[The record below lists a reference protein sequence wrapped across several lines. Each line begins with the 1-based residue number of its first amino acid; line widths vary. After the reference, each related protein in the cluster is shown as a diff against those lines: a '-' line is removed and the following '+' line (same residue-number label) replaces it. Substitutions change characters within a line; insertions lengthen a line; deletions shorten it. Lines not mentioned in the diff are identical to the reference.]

1 MANAQ
6 LGTNGVTPHGEE
18 FVVIHMHVS
27 VTRAHHSNVAHGI
40 GGCPI
45 AIIVAVDEVS
55 VHTLC
60 VDSIFQSTV
69 LVTINV
75 AHSEHVA
82 LACASAVREVVGGKV
97 SYMYSAGFAIDGI

>member
-18 FVVIHMHVS
+18 FVVIHMHAS
-27 VTRAHHSNVAHGI
+27 TTRAHHTNVAHGI

-45 AIIVAVDEVS
+45 AIIVAADEVS
-55 VHTLC
+55 VQTLSL
-60 VDSIFQSTV
+60 DGIFQSTV
-69 LVTINV
+69 LVAINV

-82 LACASAVREVVGGKV
+82 LACASAVQEEVVGG
-97 SYMYSAGFAIDGI
+97 